1 MFYVQMSYSFHHIKI
16 MFWLTPPHL
25 KSVFMHS
32 TSIYKAG
39 TQYPE
44 LLEALGI
51 QKQIN
56 QTFLDLTKLS
66 SDEEARQ

>member
-1 MFYVQMSYSFHHIKI
+1 
-16 MFWLTPPHL
+16 
-25 KSVFMHS
+25 MHS
-32 TSIYKAG
+32 TNIYKAG

>member
-16 MFWLTPPHL
+16 MFWLAPPHL
-25 KSVFMHS
+25 KNVFMHS
-32 TSIYKAG
+32 TNIYKAG

>member
-1 MFYVQMSYSFHHIKI
+1 MSYSFHHIKI
-16 MFWLTPPHL
+16 MFWLAPPYL
-25 KSVFMHS
+25 KNVFMHL
-32 TSIYKAG
+32 TNIYKTG

-66 SDEEARQ
+66 SGEEARQ